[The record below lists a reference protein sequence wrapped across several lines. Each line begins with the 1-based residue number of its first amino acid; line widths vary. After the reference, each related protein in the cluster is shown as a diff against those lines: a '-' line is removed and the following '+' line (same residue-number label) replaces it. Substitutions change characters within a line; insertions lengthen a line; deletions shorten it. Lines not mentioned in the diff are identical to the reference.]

1 MLLPPRP
8 TPVDAFTNDE
18 GLEASR
24 KLIKHY
30 VARMHCRTKKDHS
43 LFSCPVPC
51 KSGASGRSFEVA
63 WNPDRRVG
71 FGHPTCGGQIVYLRT
86 SDSLTEKK
94 IIHKKTAGAT
104 KIEGRWR
111 CRFRRA
117 RYVFVQNL
125 LVNNTSIQ
133 KVSER
138 PSSTIFVTIHT

>member
-86 SDSLTEKK
+86 SDSPTEKK
-94 IIHKKTAGAT
+94 LLHKKTAGAT

-111 CRFRRA
+111 CRFRRPSS
-117 RYVFVQNL
+117 RKGGMCLSRTYL
-125 LVNNTSIQ
+125 STTLPSR
-133 KVSER
+133 KYPRDRPR
-138 PSSTIFVTIHT
+138 PSS